1 MGLNVKRAAKLLIGA
16 LVVLPAGTAAY
27 YFRGDLKD
35 IKLPFPLPFMQAAE
49 AERGVAPAPPP
60 RPPVA
65 VKVAAAK
72 AEDVPIY
79 LTGIGTI
86 QAYNTV
92 NVQSR
97 VDGEIVQILFQ
108 EGQDVKQGDILAVID
123 PRPFQAQ
130 LDQQIAVR
138 QKDQALLD
146 GAQIDM
152 ERYDALIQ
160 KAAAIS
166 RQVVDQQH
174 ALVEQY
180 KAQVRNDEAQI
191 EYARTQLGFTN
202 VRAPISGRLGIRLVD
217 QGNYVR
223 AVSPATIV
231 TVTQLQP
238 ISVIY
243 TLAAV
248 AVGQTRLSLGQTDA
262 PVIALTADNTTELD
276 KGTITLVD
284 NQVDQ
289 ASGTI
294 KLKATFPNKTLK
306 LWPGNF
312 ANGRITVDTRKN
324 AITAPAIA
332 VRHGPRGDFVW
343 IAKAD
348 DTAAF
353 RPVVVGQIFDGRAMI
368 DKGLAKGERVV
379 TDGYYRLENG
389 ARITIEGTT
398 PTAKAQPT
406 TQPRSEPRVD

>member
-1 MGLNVKRAAKLLIGA
+1 MKRAAKLLIGA
-16 LVVLPAGTAAY
+16 LVVVPAGYGAY
-27 YFRGDLKD
+27 HYRRDL
-35 IKLPFPLPFMQAAE
+35 KLPFALPFMRTAE
-49 AERGVAPAPPP
+49 AEQSPAAPPP
-60 RPPVA
+60 RPAVA

-86 QAYNTV
+86 QASNTV

-108 EGQDVKQGDILAVID
+108 EGQDVKQGDIIAVID

-152 ERYDALIQ
+152 ERYDALI
-160 KAAAIS
+160 KTAAIS
-166 RQVVDQQH
+166 RQTVDQQH

-202 VRAPISGRLGIRLVD
+202 IRAPISGRLGIRQVD

-223 AVSPATIV
+223 AVSPMTIV

-238 ISVIY
+238 ISVIF
-243 TLAAV
+243 TLAAA
-248 AVGQTRLSLGQTDA
+248 AVGQTRLSLGQTEA
-262 PVIALTADNTTELD
+262 PVVALTADNTTELD
-276 KGTITLVD
+276 RGTITLVD

-294 KLKATFPNKTLK
+294 KLKASFPNKALK

-312 ANGRITVDTRKN
+312 ANGRITVETRKN
-324 AITAPAIA
+324 AVTAPAVA

-343 IAKAD
+343 VAKAD

-353 RPVVVGQIFDGRAMI
+353 RPVTVGQVFDGRAMI
-368 DKGLAKGERVV
+368 ERGLAKGERVV
-379 TDGYYRLENG
+379 TDGTYRLENG
-389 ARITIEGTT
+389 VHITIEGAM
-398 PTAKAQPT
+398 PTAKAQPA

>member
-1 MGLNVKRAAKLLIGA
+1 MGLNVRRSVKLLIGA
-16 LVVLPAGTAAY
+16 LVVLPAGAAAY
-27 YFRGDLKD
+27 YFRNDIRDL
-35 IKLPFPLPFMQAAE
+35 KLPFALPFMQAAE
-49 AERGVAPAPPP
+49 AEHGVAPTAPP

-72 AEDVPIY
+72 SEDVPIY

-130 LDQQIAVR
+130 LDQQVAVR

-152 ERYDALIQ
+152 ERYDSLIQ

-180 KAQVRNDEAQI
+180 KAQVRNDDAQI

-202 VRAPISGRLGIRLVD
+202 VRAPLSGRLGIRQVD

-223 AVSPATIV
+223 AVSPTTIV

-238 ISVIY
+238 ISVIF

-248 AVGQTRLSLGQTDA
+248 AVGRTRLSLGQAEA
-262 PVIALTADNTTELD
+262 PVVALTADNTTELD
-276 KGTITLVD
+276 NGTITLVD
-284 NQVDQ
+284 TQVDQ

-294 KLKATFPNKTLK
+294 KLKATFPNKALK

-343 IAKAD
+343 VAKPD

-353 RPVVVGQIFDGRAMI
+353 RPVTVGQIFDGRALI
-368 DKGLAKGERVV
+368 ERGLAKGERVV

-389 ARITIEGTT
+389 ARIAVEGAT
-398 PTAKAQPT
+398 PTAKAQPI
-406 TQPRSEPRVD
+406 TQPRAEPRVD

>member
-1 MGLNVKRAAKLLIGA
+1 MNVKRAAKLLIGA
-16 LVVLPAGTAAY
+16 LVVLPAGYAAY
-27 YFRGDLKD
+27 HFRDD
-35 IKLPFPLPFMQAAE
+35 IKSLKLPFALPFMQAAE
-49 AERGVAPAPPP
+49 AEQGPAGMPPP

-86 QAYNTV
+86 QASNTV

-152 ERYDALIQ
+152 ERYDALI
-160 KAAAIS
+160 KTAAIS
-166 RQVVDQQH
+166 RQIVDQQH

-202 VRAPISGRLGIRLVD
+202 IRAPIGGRLGIRLVD

-223 AVSPATIV
+223 AVSPTTIV

-248 AVGQTRLSLGQTDA
+248 AVGQTRLSLGQAEA
-262 PVIALTADNTTELD
+262 PVVALTADNSTELD

-294 KLKATFPNKTLK
+294 KLKASFPNKALK

-343 IAKAD
+343 VAKAD

-353 RPVVVGQIFDGRAMI
+353 RPVTVGQIFDGRALI

-389 ARITIEGTT
+389 ARITIEGQT
-398 PTAKAQPT
+398 PTAKAQAT
-406 TQPRSEPRVD
+406 TQPRSESRVD